1 MGGGGTGGA
10 ATGAG
15 TGTGMG
21 GTGAGAGITTPGS
34 STLSPPF
41 GNAYGPSGVGPD
53 YSAAAT
59 LRPAF
64 AAAAAVL
71 AAAPLVLRF
80 I

>member
-1 MGGGGTGGA
+1 MGGGGAGA
-10 ATGAG
+10 GTGAG
-15 TGTGMG
+15 TGAGMG

-53 YSAAAT
+53 YNAAAT

-64 AAAAAVL
+64 AAAAA
-71 AAAPLVLRF
+71 PLVLRF